1 MIRFLECITNAGVN
15 GRLRAGQAQG
25 DPHRQ
30 VPRLR
35 QALLRPVQVIQNI
48 EAYLFYDPSSSV
60 CGFVSYPTHFHAPF
74 RALVFILLRKTVEPS
89 IICTLFNQF

>member
-25 DPHRQ
+25 DSHRQ

-35 QALLRPVQVIQNI
+35 QALLRPVQVIQYI
-48 EAYLFYDPSSSV
+48 KA
-60 CGFVSYPTHFHAPF
+60 
-74 RALVFILLRKTVEPS
+74 
-89 IICTLFNQF
+89 